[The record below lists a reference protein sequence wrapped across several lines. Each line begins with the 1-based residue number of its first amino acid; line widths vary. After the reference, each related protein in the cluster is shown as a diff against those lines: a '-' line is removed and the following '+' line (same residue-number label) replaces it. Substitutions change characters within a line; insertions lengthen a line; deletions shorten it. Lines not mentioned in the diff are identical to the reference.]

1 MVTFI
6 STTGYKSVGK
16 SLKEMELWASRVPE
30 KQAECWRNQQRN
42 QQTPLENP
50 LFVVPERQQL
60 AGPVAEDVL

>member
-16 SLKEMELWASRVPE
+16 SLKEMELWASRVLE
-30 KQAECWRNQQRN
+30 KQAECWRN